1 MKKTILIAS
10 AMVFTMACNQKEIE
24 KSNSQRDSLATV
36 LKERENLLAERENTM
51 NEFISS
57 FNEVER
63 NLDCVA
69 VRQHIIASTADRGGD
84 IKGNQKERINSHINA
99 INNLMEEN
107 RKTIAD
113 LRKRIKSSSRK
124 NKKLEETVATLT
136 EQLNQKTA
144 ELAALNDK
152 LAQLNTQLAQLQT
165 NLDTMTMKSNR
176 QAETINQHLTTI
188 HTAYYIV
195 GRTKDLKEAK
205 IIDRKGGMLGVGKT
219 DRLSQG
225 FDQSKFTRIDYTT
238 TSVIPVNS
246 NHVKIITNHP
256 TDSYKLEVEEK
267 NNKIVKNLVITN
279 PERFWSVS
287 KFLVVEG
294 NPVNADNTMS
304 GQAAVSRN
312 KM

>member
-10 AMVFTMACNQKEIE
+10 AIVFTMACNQKEIE

-36 LKERENLLAERENTM
+36 LKERENLLAERESTM

-69 VRQHIIASTADRGGD
+69 VRQHIISSTAERGGD
-84 IKGNQKERINSHINA
+84 IKGSQKERINSHINA

-107 RKTIAD
+107 RKTIAS
-113 LRKRIKSSSRK
+113 LQKRIKSSSRK
-124 NKKLEETVATLT
+124 NKKLEETVAMLT

-152 LAQLNTQLAQLQT
+152 LSQLNTQLAQLQT
-165 NLDTMTMKSNR
+165 NLDTMTAKGNR
-176 QAETINQHLTTI
+176 QAQTITEHLTTI

-195 GRTKDLKEAK
+195 GKTKDLKEAR
-205 IIDRKGGMLGVGKT
+205 IIDRKGGMLGLGKT
-219 DRLSQG
+219 DKLSQS

-246 NHVKIITNHP
+246 NHVRIITNHP
-256 TDSYKLEVEEK
+256 ADSYKLEVEEK

-279 PERFWSVS
+279 PEKFWSVS

-294 NPVNADNTMS
+294 NPVNTDNTMS
-304 GQAAVSRN
+304 GQAAASKN